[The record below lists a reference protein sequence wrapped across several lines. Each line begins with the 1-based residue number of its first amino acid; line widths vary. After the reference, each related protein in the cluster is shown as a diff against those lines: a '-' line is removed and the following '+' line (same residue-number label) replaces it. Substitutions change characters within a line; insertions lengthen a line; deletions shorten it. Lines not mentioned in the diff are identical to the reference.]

1 LDCISLEYIKHL
13 FNYSDAELVEQF
25 YFNYQIAY
33 ALGIKSV
40 GEINLAPG
48 TLYEFRRRLY
58 QHVAENPE
66 DGDLIFS
73 QFIELTKEFA
83 KKSDIEINEQ
93 RMDSTMIS
101 ANIKNA
107 GRLALA
113 YDVLVQAIKVLDE
126 KQLTEGLTEVLGR
139 GL

>member
-1 LDCISLEYIKHL
+1 MDCISLEYIKHL